1 MDYSEELAS
10 RVRALLDH
18 HSLDESRL
26 LDGKGFWV
34 DDGLVASIHGDELL
48 LRVDMSE
55 YATLLTRSGT
65 RPYEFAGRP
74 VPAWLLVG
82 PDAVL
87 DDESLRE
94 WLAIG
99 MKRLGG

>member
-1 MDYSEELAS
+1 MDYSEELAA
-10 RVRALLDH
+10 RVRTLLDQ
-18 HSLDESRL
+18 HSLEESRL
-26 LDGKGFWV
+26 LDGKSFWV
-34 DDGLVASIHGDELL
+34 DDGLVASIHGDDLL
-48 LRVDMSE
+48 LRVDRSE
-55 YATLLTRSGT
+55 YAKMLARPGT

-74 VPAWLLVG
+74 VPAWVLVG